1 MSFSDLM
8 LVVRSLAEGEDDKEP
23 GRAAGSSAAMAAA
36 VLPGPNAVV
45 QEVVCDRLRS
55 GLH

>member
-1 MSFSDLM
+1 MNFSDLM

-23 GRAAGSSAAMAAA
+23 GRAAGGSAAMAAA

-45 QEVVCDRLRS
+45 QGVICDKLRS
-55 GLH
+55 G